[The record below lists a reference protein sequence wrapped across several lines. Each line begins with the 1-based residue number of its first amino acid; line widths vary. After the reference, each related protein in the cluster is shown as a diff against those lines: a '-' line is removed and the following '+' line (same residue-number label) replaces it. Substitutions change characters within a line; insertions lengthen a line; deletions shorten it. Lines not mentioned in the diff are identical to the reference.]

1 MTSASFTARDP
12 DGPPPGLNRQRRVTQ
27 STASIWNRSAAAHSP
42 PNIGYVGQGV
52 GVALQKVA
60 WPRGSDQLEDGPL
73 LVRRG
78 VCQVKGNTI
87 PGDQSA
93 RDVGRGN
100 ISHARAPDSYRR
112 AWPLAGAWTSLQG
125 RPQPVPSG
133 RYSIS
138 ADPVTRPSEVARL
151 WVCDADVQRS
161 PVRSATRWRRL
172 GSMAS
177 ARGIA
182 GRMVVSRR
190 ASIDFPTPGG
200 PRRTTLWAER
210 RHHVPLH
217 LCPWPRPKR
226 SLLMG
231 IGLAEFAAPRTD
243 RFLGHPDPTCPWPLL
258 TLAATQAEVA
268 QAPYG
273 LTDALGWTLVMYV
286 GGG

>member
-52 GVALQKVA
+52 GVALQKGA
-60 WPRGSDQLEDGPL
+60 WPRGRINWRTVPCWSAAAC
-73 LVRRG
+73 VRSREILSRATKAPGMDAAISAMQERLTLTGERG
-78 VCQVKGNTI
+78 
-87 PGDQSA
+87 
-93 RDVGRGN
+93 
-100 ISHARAPDSYRR
+100 H
-112 AWPLAGAWTSLQG
+112 WPRVDIAAG

-133 RYSIS
+133 RHSIS

-161 PVRSATRWRRL
+161 ATRWRRL

-177 ARGIA
+177 ARVIA

-190 ASIDFPTPGG
+190 ASIDFPAPGG

-210 RHHVPLH
+210 RHHVHLH
-217 LCPWPRPKR
+217 LCPRHGRRGP
-226 SLLMG
+226 
-231 IGLAEFAAPRTD
+231 
-243 RFLGHPDPTCPWPLL
+243 C
-258 TLAATQAEVA
+258 
-268 QAPYG
+268 
-273 LTDALGWTLVMYV
+273 
-286 GGG
+286 